1 MTVTLY
7 QMRQFDKWASRSA
20 EKKRIEA
27 QQKAIRPF
35 LKPVFTVTGYDM
47 GSPDGDY
54 YCEAEYNKETGVFT
68 VVNFGRVLPPSE
80 SQPVQQQL
88 PLKAVQGDMLHGS

>member
-7 QMRQFDKWASRSA
+7 QMRQWDKWMERSA

-35 LKPVFTVTGYDM
+35 L
-47 GSPDGDY
+47 
-54 YCEAEYNKETGVFT
+54 
-68 VVNFGRVLPPSE
+68 R
-80 SQPVQQQL
+80 PVQQQI
-88 PLKAVQGDMLHGS
+88 PLRLTTPK

>member
-35 LKPVFTVTGYDM
+35 LKPV
-47 GSPDGDY
+47 
-54 YCEAEYNKETGVFT
+54 
-68 VVNFGRVLPPSE
+68 
-80 SQPVQQQL
+80 QQQL